1 MTLDTLRY
9 HPAAMLLVSYV
20 AAAVRPPFG
29 AMRPPAALSRAT
41 AVAMATREPLVDLKM
56 VPTRAALKDAPMPEC
71 VGKYGAP
78 GQHAPRPARCAQ
90 HSLHVMV
97 QVATKRCG
105 ARSTTSASCCGW
117 R

>member
-1 MTLDTLRY
+1 
-9 HPAAMLLVSYV
+9 MLLVSCV
-20 AAAVRPPFG
+20 AAAVRPFG

-41 AVAMATREPLVDLKM
+41 AVAMATQKPLVDLKM

-90 HSLHVMV
+90 H
-97 QVATKRCG
+97 
-105 ARSTTSASCCGW
+105 
-117 R
+117 